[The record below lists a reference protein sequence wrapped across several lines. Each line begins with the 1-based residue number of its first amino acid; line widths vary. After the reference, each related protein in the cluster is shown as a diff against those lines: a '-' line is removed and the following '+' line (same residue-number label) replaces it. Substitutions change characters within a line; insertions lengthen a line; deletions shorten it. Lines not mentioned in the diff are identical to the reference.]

1 MKDKIIKILESKYFL
16 LYLLI
21 YSLVAFLIN
30 ITLSM
35 AGAFAYQYVACF
47 FSVIYSIVGFL
58 CLFFLNDTKNIM
70 MMVFFFPLFHGTL
83 SNKDMAT
90 LLAFSPALIMVVG
103 LFIHHIKFK
112 TKLKMTP
119 MIPGA
124 IVFWLGICVGGIG
137 VTPHNNCQADYY
149 WYYTLI
155 YAVVSALIIY
165 IMLVLSND
173 SKMKFID
180 YAKTLS
186 FAGLLIIVEIFS
198 FIVLNLIFGEQSYFD
213 DKILQLGWGNANTA
227 AIILLML
234 IPCSFYLLTK
244 TEDRRLRI
252 FYHILGYLM
261 IIALIATF
269 SRIGILVGFF
279 EYIICLI
286 FAIKYSLNKKES
298 YLLHGISIFVFLLG
312 GASIFLIKPHL
323 FEEIVNMLSDIR
335 PATLNGRRIYYET
348 FVKIF
353 NLNKTFG
360 VGLIGSFH
368 FDVDPAYPYN
378 FCHSTIF
385 ELMLVSGSLGLCAL
399 LYHLIEKYGRLII
412 KMNREKFI
420 LLLSFLF
427 PGLYGL
433 VDATYLVPVYMVS
446 LFISYCMVLD
456 IFKE

>member
-16 LYLLI
+16 LYLFIYCLI
-21 YSLVAFLIN
+21 AFLVN
-30 ITLSM
+30 ISLSM
-35 AGAFAYQYVACF
+35 TKSIAYPYFVCAFSMIFC
-47 FSVIYSIVGFL
+47 IIGFL

-83 SNKDMAT
+83 SNVDYNT
-90 LLAFSPALIMVVG
+90 LLAFAPALIMVVG

-137 VTPHNNCQADYY
+137 VTAHHNCPTSYY

-155 YAVVSALIIY
+155 YILVSALIIY
-165 IMLVLSND
+165 VMLVLSND
-173 SKMKFID
+173 TKMTFVD
-180 YAKTLS
+180 YSKTLS
-186 FAGLLIIVEIFS
+186 FAGILICIEVVIF
-198 FIVLNLIFGEQSYFD
+198 IILNVFFGEQSYFD
-213 DKILQLGWGNANTA
+213 DKILQLGWGNANTI
-227 AIILLML
+227 AIMLLMI
-234 IPCSFYLLTK
+234 IPCCFYLITK
-244 TEDRRLRI
+244 EDNRKFRV
-252 FYHILGYLM
+252 FYHVLAYLM
-261 IIALIATF
+261 IVVLIATF
-269 SRIGILVGFF
+269 SRIGILVGAF

-286 FAIKYSLNKKES
+286 FTIKYSLNKKES
-298 YLLHGISIFVFLLG
+298 YILHGISIGLFLLG
-312 GASIFLIKPHL
+312 GASIFVIKPHL
-323 FEEIVNMLSDIR
+323 FEEIINMLSDIR
-335 PATLNGRRIYYET
+335 PGTLNGRRIYYET
-348 FVKIF
+348 FVKVF
-353 NLNKTFG
+353 RQNKIFG
-360 VGLIGSFH
+360 VGLIGT
-368 FDVDPAYPYN
+368 FDFIVDPEYPYN